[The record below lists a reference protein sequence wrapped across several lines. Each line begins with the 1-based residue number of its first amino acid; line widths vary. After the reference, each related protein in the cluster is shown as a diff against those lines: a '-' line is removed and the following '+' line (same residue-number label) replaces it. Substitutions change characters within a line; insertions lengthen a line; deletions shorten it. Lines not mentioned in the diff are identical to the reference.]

1 MTTPARLTMW
11 CRSLKAEIT
20 ALLTRLVLVPT
31 VTTQNQITALSSSS
45 GGENQMHI
53 SGRGLEVLKRF
64 EGLQLKAYFCPAGVL
79 TIGYGSTG
87 PHVKMGMEITPAEAE
102 KLLLDDVARFE
113 SAVNRLVKVPLT
125 QGQFDALVCFSYNI
139 GIGAFEKSTLLSV
152 LNMGRYGEVISQ
164 FKRWNKVKGHVV
176 NGLVNRREAEIGL
189 WES

>member
-1 MTTPARLTMW
+1 MKTPARLTMW
-11 CRSLKAEIT
+11 CRNLKAEIT
-20 ALLTRLVLVPT
+20 GWLTRLVLAPT
-31 VTTQNQITALSSSS
+31 ATTQNQITALSGSY
-45 GGENQMHI
+45 GGENQMNI

-64 EGLQLKAYFCPAGVL
+64 EGLKLKAYFCPAGVL

-113 SAVNRLVKVPLT
+113 RAVNRLVKVPLT

-164 FKRWNKVKGHVV
+164 FKRWNKVKGQVV
-176 NGLVNRREAEIGL
+176 NGLVNRRAAEIGL